1 MGAASLLSLD
11 LKQVLSRVETLTGV
25 KLPGEVIEASI
36 VPGEAV
42 LHLRFREPKGL
53 ELGEPLHPKIHL
65 YRDKDTGEVT
75 AIEIIDPEEL

>member
-1 MGAASLLSLD
+1 MGASSLLSLD
-11 LKQVLSRVETLTGV
+11 LKRVLSRVEALTGV

-36 VPGEAV
+36 VPGEGV
-42 LHLRFREPKGL
+42 LHLRFREPRGL